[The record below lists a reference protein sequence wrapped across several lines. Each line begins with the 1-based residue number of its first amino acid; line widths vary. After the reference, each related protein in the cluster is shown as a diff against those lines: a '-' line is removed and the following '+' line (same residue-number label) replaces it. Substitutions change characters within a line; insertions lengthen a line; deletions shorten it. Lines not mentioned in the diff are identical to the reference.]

1 MLAAFSPRGFGEA
14 WEQVRLAI
22 RRHHLIEEAK
32 AELDLAYEEVKR
44 AEHAVMS
51 LEFEYNERMHHVS
64 GGSPEASVL
73 IAEKEQKQEAHGLD
87 VLYDMQNE
95 TAQRFALVSA
105 AFAIVSSV
113 PDEDMSLDL
122 IKRILFRRDFLRRHK
137 MEVDKHI
144 RGFHRGLREYMR
156 KESSAEADQAVR
168 TAWAEIE
175 RMTSLQAK
183 EAKAA

>member
-1 MLAAFSPRGFGEA
+1 M
-14 WEQVRLAI
+14 AI

-51 LEFEYNERMHHVS
+51 LEFEYNERMHHVP
-64 GGSPEASVL
+64 GDSPEAAVL
-73 IAEKEQKQEAHGLD
+73 IAEKEQKQEAHCLD
-87 VLYDMQNE
+87 ALYDMQNE

-156 KESSAEADQAVR
+156 KESSSEADQAVR

-175 RMTSLQAK
+175 RMTGLQAK

>member
-1 MLAAFSPRGFGEA
+1 
-14 WEQVRLAI
+14 LAI

-44 AEHAVMS
+44 AEHAVME
-51 LEFEYNERMHHVS
+51 LEFEYNERLRDVPQS
-64 GGSPEASVL
+64 SPEQATL
-73 IAEKEQKQEAHGLD
+73 IAEKEQKQEAHTLD
-87 VLYDMQNE
+87 ALYEMQNE

-122 IKRILFRRDFLRRHK
+122 IKRILFRRDFLRRNK

-144 RGFHRGLREYMR
+144 RSFHRGLRDYMR
-156 KESSAEADQAVR
+156 KESSPESDSKVR
-168 TAWAEIE
+168 ESWTEIE
-175 RMTSLQAK
+175 RMTALQAK
-183 EAKAA
+183 DAKAA

>member
-1 MLAAFSPRGFGEA
+1 M
-14 WEQVRLAI
+14 AI

-44 AEHAVMS
+44 AEHAVME
-51 LEFEYNERMHHVS
+51 LEFEYNERLRDIPQS
-64 GGSPEASVL
+64 SPDQATL
-73 IAEKEQKQEAHGLD
+73 IAEKEQKQEAHTLD
-87 VLYDMQNE
+87 ALYEMQNE

-122 IKRILFRRDFLRRHK
+122 IKRILFRRDFLRRNK

-144 RGFHRGLREYMR
+144 RGFHRGLRDYMR
-156 KESSAEADQAVR
+156 KESSPESDSKVR
-168 TAWAEIE
+168 ESWTEIE
-175 RMTSLQAK
+175 RMTALQAK
-183 EAKAA
+183 DAKAA

>member
-1 MLAAFSPRGFGEA
+1 M
-14 WEQVRLAI
+14 AI

-51 LEFEYNERMHHVS
+51 LEFEYNERLHHM
-64 GGSPEASVL
+64 GGDSVALSDL
-73 IAEKEQKQEAHGLD
+73 IAEKERKQEAHNLD
-87 VLYDMQNE
+87 TLYDMQNE

-137 MEVDKHI
+137 LEVDKHI
-144 RGFHRGLREYMR
+144 RSFHRGLREYMR
-156 KESSAEADQAVR
+156 KESSPEADQTVR

-175 RMTSLQAK
+175 RMTSLQVK

>member
-1 MLAAFSPRGFGEA
+1 M
-14 WEQVRLAI
+14 AI

-32 AELDLAYEEVKR
+32 AELDLAYEAVKR
-44 AEHAVMS
+44 AEQAVMV
-51 LEFEYNERMHHVS
+51 LEFEYNERMQDVS
-64 GGSPEASVL
+64 GDAMTEL
-73 IAEKEQKQEAHGLD
+73 IAEKEKKQESYTLD
-87 VLYDMQNE
+87 ALYEVQNE
-95 TAQRFALVSA
+95 SAQRFALVSA

-113 PDEDMSLDL
+113 PDEEMSLDL

-137 MEVDKHI
+137 LEVDKFI

-156 KESSAEADQAVR
+156 KESSPEADQAVR

-175 RMTSLQAK
+175 RMTGQQAR